1 MLEEGSKDVKRP
13 SLMEFDGDLFKKIK
27 GLPYYRIR
35 EKLCSESMVN
45 ELLSISHSQIIMD
58 ILGFDYVKLDVV
70 LEESDVFHC

>member
-45 ELLSISHSQIIMD
+45 ELLSILHSQIIMD